1 MSKGYHITRD
11 VSTQGLLS
19 GKLARKDE
27 VQRMIQSAV
36 GGGADFFEIEEADL
50 VEVGVYADTLPK

>member
-36 GGGADFFEIEEADL
+36 GGGADFFEIE
-50 VEVGVYADTLPK
+50 

>member
-19 GKLARKDE
+19 DKLGRKDE
-27 VQRMIQSAV
+27 VQRMIQSV
-36 GGGADFFEIEEADL
+36 GGGIDFFEIEE
-50 VEVGVYADTLPK
+50 